1 MQKQLIKYVQRLGDN
16 ALILGQ
22 RLGEWC
28 GHGPVLEQDIA
39 LTNIALDT
47 LGQARLYF
55 QYVAALKGGGLS
67 EDDVAFIREEREY
80 NNLLLLEQKN
90 KDWAYTI
97 VRQFLFDVFSYYN
110 LNGLLKS
117 SDSNLKAIAAR
128 AIKEV
133 KYHKKFSSE
142 WMIRL
147 GDGTELSHQKIQ
159 NALNDLW
166 IFTGEM
172 FKATDDEELI
182 ATMGIG
188 PACNDIQ
195 PLWELEVNEIL
206 KEATLQRPD
215 STFMRYGGKEGTHSE
230 HMGFILAELQ
240 YMQRTFPGMQW

>member
-55 QYVAALKGGGLS
+55 QYVAELKGENQT
-67 EDDVAFIREEREY
+67 EDDVAFLREEREY
-80 NNLLLLEQKN
+80 TNLLLLEQKN
-90 KDWAYTI
+90 KDWAYTL
-97 VRQFLFDVFSYYN
+97 VRQFLFDVFSFHN
-110 LNGLLKS
+110 LKGLLES
-117 SDSNLKAIAAR
+117 SDSTLKAIAAR

-147 GDGTELSHQKIQ
+147 GDGTDVSHKKVQT
-159 NALNDLW
+159 ALNDLW

-172 FKATDDEELI
+172 FKPTEDEDLI
-182 ATMGIG
+182 AKMGIG
-188 PACNDIQ
+188 TSCEEIQ
-195 PLWELEVNEIL
+195 PLWDLEVNEIL
-206 KEATLQRPD
+206 AEATLQRPD
-215 STFMRYGGKEGTHSE
+215 DTFMRYGGKKGQHSE
-230 HMGFILAELQ
+230 LMGFILADLQ
-240 YMQRTFPGMQW
+240 YMQRTYPGLQW